1 MKIEEAIKQS
11 KFNSIHEKA
20 IINILY
26 TANFIEDRFKDYLK
40 QKDLSLPQYNVLRI
54 LRGRKGGFATCGE
67 LKAVMLDKNPDVTR
81 LCDKL
86 ITKGLIQRQN
96 NPKNKREIHLS
107 ISKSGLT
114 MIDEIHPAFV
124 KYHNRLNAVD
134 STELEKLSDSLDA
147 VREFL

>member
-11 KFNSIHEKA
+11 KFNSIQEKA

-107 ISKSGLT
+107 ISKNGLAA
-114 MIDEIHPAFV
+114 IDEIHPAFIQF
-124 KYHNRLNAVD
+124 HNKLLALE
-134 STELEKLSDSLDA
+134 SEELEKLSDTLDA
-147 VREFL
+147 IRATL

>member
-1 MKIEEAIKQS
+1 M
-11 KFNSIHEKA
+11 
-20 IINILY
+20 
-26 TANFIEDRFKDYLK
+26 
-40 QKDLSLPQYNVLRI
+40 RI

-107 ISKSGLT
+107 ISKRGLII
-114 MIDEIHPAFV
+114 IDEIHPAFL
-124 KYHNRLNAVD
+124 KFHNKLEVLE
-134 STELEKLSDSLDA
+134 SEELDKLSDTLDA
-147 VREFL
+147 IRATL